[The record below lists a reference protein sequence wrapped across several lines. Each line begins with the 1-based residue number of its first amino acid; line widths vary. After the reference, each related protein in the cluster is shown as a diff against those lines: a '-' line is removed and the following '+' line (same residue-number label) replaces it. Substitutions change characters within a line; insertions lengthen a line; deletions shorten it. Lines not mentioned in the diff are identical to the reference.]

1 MTVMSFIYFIKVH
14 VISAMVTLTIIPIV
28 LCIWV
33 FINQIRRSIKK
44 CEWVVGVAEKLE
56 DIEDAADADDDDD
69 ERTED
74 SSKTCH
80 TNLDENIVS

>member
-1 MTVMSFIYFIKVH
+1 MSVMSFIYFIKVH

-56 DIEDAADADDDDD
+56 DVEDADDDDD
-69 ERTED
+69 ERTGD

>member
-1 MTVMSFIYFIKVH
+1 MSVMSFIYFIKVH

-44 CEWVVGVAEKLE
+44 CEWIVGVAEKLE
-56 DIEDAADADDDDD
+56 DIEDADDDD
-69 ERTED
+69 EHTGD